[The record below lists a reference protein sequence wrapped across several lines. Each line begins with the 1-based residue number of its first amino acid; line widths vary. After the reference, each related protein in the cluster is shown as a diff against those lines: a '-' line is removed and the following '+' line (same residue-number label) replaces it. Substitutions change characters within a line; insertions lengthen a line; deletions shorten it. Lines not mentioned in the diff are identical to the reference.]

1 MTSYFFLEVSKI
13 LTAAAVPELLQLTPN
28 FYEKKS
34 STDSIHSEFAFPIVD
49 FYFVVFQPLITTFCY
64 M

>member
-28 FYEKKS
+28 FYEKNS
-34 STDSIHSEFAFPIVD
+34 STDHSEFAFPIFD
-49 FYFVVFQPLITTFCY
+49 FYFVVFQPLITAFCH